1 MVDKVNAKAEAK
13 KPNFDSVTVEKLN
26 EKVAEGQRPFIEW
39 LQNEG
44 FLRQIT
50 HCSVKDCQS
59 KMELEQDKDDLDGCV
74 WKCTKCTKKD
84 QHQTVSV
91 RDGSIFGRVKKS
103 STTGKSDSLSWIIQ
117 IILCWSDNT
126 SLLQCQQLT
135 GADVDKIFFWYDE
148 CRDYYGTL

>member
-1 MVDKVNAKAEAK
+1 MQVVFSKNLQKFSFSPSYTQNQSEKKKATL
-13 KPNFDSVTVEKLN
+13 DLHD
-26 EKVAEGQRPFIEW
+26 RFIESTS
-39 LQNEG
+39 LG
-44 FLRQIT
+44 TRKSHTLKSILPFT
-50 HCSVKDCQS
+50 SS
-59 KMELEQDKDDLDGCV
+59 SS
-74 WKCTKCTKKD
+74 KKD
-84 QHQTVSV
+84 RCPAVSV